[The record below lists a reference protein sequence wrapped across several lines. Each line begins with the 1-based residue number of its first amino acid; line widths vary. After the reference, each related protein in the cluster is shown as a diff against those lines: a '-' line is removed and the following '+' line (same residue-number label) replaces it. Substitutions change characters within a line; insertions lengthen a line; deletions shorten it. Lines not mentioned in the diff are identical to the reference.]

1 MDRRRLVGVLGGTL
15 LVGSLAVALTAAP
28 ALAGSQRDRDQRL
41 QQRLDADR
49 LSGVPGPFAEV
60 RDGRHVWRGASGVAD
75 IVTGRP
81 VHPWFQHRV
90 GNVAKTFVAATV
102 LQLVGERKV
111 ALDAPIGRY
120 LPDVVPGP
128 LGQQVTVRMVL
139 GETSG
144 IGNYSDG
151 FFRVPDDLEAMR
163 NRHFTPRELVAIGL
177 AKRPTNAPGA
187 AWAYSNTN
195 YVIAGMLIEK
205 VTGRRYGAEVER
217 RILRPLGLSGTYFP
231 GSERGIR
238 GPHAN
243 AYVPW
248 PDDTLRDFTDYDM
261 SWAWAAGEMIS
272 TPQDLNRFYQALLT
286 GRVLRNDLL
295 AEMLTTA
302 PPASEVEGHGLGIYW
317 VRTACGG
324 RMWGQDGSVV
334 GHLTLTLHSPDAKR
348 QVTLAE
354 NLNFNNPPGL
364 PHPIDNPRQRF
375 LDEATCGKA

>member
-1 MDRRRLVGVLGGTL
+1 MGVFGGIL
-15 LVGSLAVALTAAP
+15 LAVSLTATP

-41 QQRLDADR
+41 QQLLDADR
-49 LSGVPGPFAEV
+49 LSGVPGPFAQV
-60 RDGRHVWRGASGVAD
+60 RDGGHVWRGASGVAD
-75 IVTGRP
+75 VVTRRP

-90 GNVAKTFVAATV
+90 GNVAKTVVAATV

-128 LGQQVTVRMVL
+128 LGQQVTVRMLL

-163 NRHFTPRELVAIGL
+163 NRHFTPRELVALGL

-205 VTGRRYGAEVER
+205 ITGRRYGAEVER
-217 RILRPLGLSGTYFP
+217 RIVRPLGLLGTYFP
-231 GSERGIR
+231 GAERGIR

-243 AYVPW
+243 AYAPW
-248 PDDTLRDFTDYDM
+248 PGDTLRDFTDYDM

-286 GRVLRNDLL
+286 GRVLRSDLL

-317 VRTACGG
+317 VRTACG

-334 GHLTLTLHSPDAKR
+334 GHRALTLHSPDAKR

-354 NLNFNNPPGL
+354 NLTFTNPPGL
-364 PHPIDNPRQRF
+364 PHPIDNPRLRF
-375 LDEATCGKA
+375 LTEATCGKP